1 MIKKILSITAI
12 SIGIMLFATP
22 EQAAAQWSLGAS
34 YEVQNET
41 PENGFGVRT
50 ERSILGQLPII
61 DLRMRAHFSYFSDDI
76 GDDIRDDHNFPTSS
90 DEIEN
95 YDFGLAAI
103 GGVSVGLIKPYV
115 GLGLGS
121 QTVEL
126 SGNDVED
133 FNDGGN
139 IFWNALVGAEVS
151 PIPML
156 KPFIEYRFE
165 SFDAFEDAEGL
176 EYDSSK
182 GRMVFGV
189 SLFF

>member
-1 MIKKILSITAI
+1 MIKKILSIVAV
-12 SIGIMLFATP
+12 SLGIMLFATP
-22 EQAAAQWSLGAS
+22 EQAAAQWGIGAS
-34 YEVQNET
+34 YEVQNEA
-41 PENGFGVRT
+41 PENGFGIRL
-50 ERSILGQLPII
+50 ERSILSQLPVI
-61 DLRMRAHFSYFSDDI
+61 DLRTRAHFSYFSDENGATNDGI
-76 GDDIRDDHNFPTSS
+76 SYG
-90 DEIEN
+90 EIEN

-121 QTVEL
+121 QTVDL
-126 SGNDVED
+126 SGQDVQD
-133 FNDGGN
+133 VNDGSN
-139 IFWNALVGAEVS
+139 IFWNALIGAEVS
-151 PIPML
+151 PVPMI

-165 SFDAFEDAEGL
+165 SFEEFENAEGL